1 VSDDEED
8 KPRIGGPLDE
18 DEAPAG
24 PPGSPA
30 APAGS
35 GGPGGG
41 EAGDP
46 DSVVPATEAQK
57 EQAKRQFELKMRV
70 RETLD
75 DIDQTIC
82 VMSGKGGVGKSTV
95 AVNLAVA
102 FARTGL
108 ETGLGDFD
116 FTNPNDPTML
126 GLEDEHM
133 EAYDEDYVKPKQARD
148 NLGMVSTGFL
158 VEGEAPIAWRG
169 PIKMGVMRQ
178 FLADLKWDHLDVF
191 VVDLPPGTSDE
202 ALSVAQTFPTGT
214 PCLIVTTPQET
225 SMENVQQNVEFC
237 EKNGLDVVGV
247 VENFAGMTCPSCGD
261 EVEAFPGDGGDRL
274 AQEAD
279 TEVLARLPL
288 DPNISRA
295 QDEGTPAVE
304 GEPNEVG
311 RRLSRLAE
319 DLRSRVLDE

>member
-1 VSDDEED
+1 VPDDHEELSPPPGQD
-8 KPRIGGPLDE
+8 APSPGGP
-18 DEAPAG
+18 A
-24 PPGSPA
+24 S
-30 APAGS
+30 
-35 GGPGGG
+35 
-41 EAGDP
+41 DP

-82 VMSGKGGVGKSTV
+82 IMSGKGGVGKSTV

-102 FARTGL
+102 FAQAGL
-108 ETGLGDFD
+108 DTGLGDFD

-126 GLEDEHM
+126 GLSGEHM
-133 EAYDEDYVKPKQARD
+133 EAYDEDLVKPKQARD
-148 NLGMVSTGFL
+148 NLRMVSTGFL

-202 ALSVAQTFPTGT
+202 ALSVAQTFPSGT
-214 PCLIVTTPQET
+214 PCIIVTTPQET
-225 SMENVQQNVEFC
+225 SAENVRQNVEFC
-237 EKNGLDVVGV
+237 EKNGLEVVGV
-247 VENFAGMTCPSCGD
+247 VENFAGMRCPSCGD
-261 EVEAFPGDGGDRL
+261 HVEAFPGDGGDRL
-274 AQEAD
+274 AREAG
-279 TEVLARLPL
+279 TEVLTRLPL
-288 DPNISRA
+288 VPAISQA

-304 GEPNEVG
+304 MEPSNAAG
-311 RRLSRLAE
+311 DRLVELAD
-319 DLRSRVLDE
+319 DLQDRVLAN